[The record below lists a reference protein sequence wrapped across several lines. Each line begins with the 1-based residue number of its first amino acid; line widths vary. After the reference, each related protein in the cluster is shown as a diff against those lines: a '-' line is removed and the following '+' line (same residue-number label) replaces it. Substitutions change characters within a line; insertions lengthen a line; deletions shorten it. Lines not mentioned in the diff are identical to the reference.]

1 MFSPVAL
8 FLFVITVV
16 ELFVMVQL
24 ASVFGALPTAFFL
37 IALSILGVV
46 VLRKQGAGFFRST
59 ISSVA
64 NGDSLVADKIANRA
78 LVLAACLLL
87 VLPGFVSAVLAILL
101 FVPPIRA
108 LARPAVRSRIQT
120 WIRPYQRFGR
130 SVVDVDSVVVDADSV
145 PRDAYPPAQRELG

>member
-1 MFSPVAL
+1 MFSPVAV
-8 FLFVITVV
+8 FLFVATVV
-16 ELFVMVQL
+16 ELFVMAQL
-24 ASVFGALPTAFFL
+24 ASVFGALLTAFL
-37 IALSILGVV
+37 LVALSVLGIV

-64 NGDSLVADKIANRA
+64 NGDSLVADKITNRA

-101 FVPPIRA
+101 FVPPVRA
-108 LARPAVRSRIQT
+108 LLRPVVRSRVQT

-130 SVVDVDSVVVDADSV
+130 SVVDVDSVVVDVNSA